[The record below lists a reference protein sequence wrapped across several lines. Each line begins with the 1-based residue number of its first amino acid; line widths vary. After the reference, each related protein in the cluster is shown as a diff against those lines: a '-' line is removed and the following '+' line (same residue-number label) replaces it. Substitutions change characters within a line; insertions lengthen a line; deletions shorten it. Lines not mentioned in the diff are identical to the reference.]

1 MDKVIK
7 MKKIFVSDY
16 DGTLFQNGVVTDRD
30 LKAIERFR
38 AQGGLFGIATGRIV
52 ETIRH
57 EIDKYDIPID
67 FLIGANGSVI
77 LDRDYNVLET
87 DDMDV
92 DAALEVFDFLST
104 KDMLYYGISDG
115 FKIHAL
121 GESAKI
127 YEGFDMDYESVIK
140 GPIRGIYGLVT
151 SRDITFEICN
161 AINENFSH
169 VIKAMPNFQHFDVVG
184 LNTDKKHAID
194 RLLKHYNFV
203 GQVATAGDAHNDL
216 EMLGHYRGYAMKHAD
231 PEILDVIDRTVHNI
245 DEAIEDFMNHDK

>member
-1 MDKVIK
+1 
-7 MKKIFVSDY
+7 MKKLFVTDY
-16 DGTLFQNGVVTDRD
+16 DGTLFQNGVVAKRD
-30 LKAIERFR
+30 IEAIKKFQE
-38 AQGGLFGIATGRIV
+38 AGGIFGIATGRIV

-161 AINENFSH
+161 TIVDKFGSK
-169 VIKAMPNFQHFDVVG
+169 IKAMPNFKHFDVVG

-194 RLLKHYNFV
+194 RLLKHYNFDGV
-203 GQVATAGDAHNDL
+203 VATAGDAHNDL
-216 EMLGHYRGYAMKHAD
+216 DMLGYYRGYAMNHAD
-231 PEILDVIDRTVHNI
+231 PEILDVIDRTVNNI
-245 DEAIEDFMNHDK
+245 HEAIEDFMNYDK